1 MNFTEKISEKASRLS
16 KSLVLPESTEP
27 RILRAAKEV
36 VEKKIAGE
44 VLLVG
49 ESARVEQ
56 AAEGAGVS
64 LHEMRIVQPEKSP
77 NFDSYAE
84 KYYQLRAHRGM
95 SPDEARR
102 KIADPLHWGM
112 MMVAEGNADAI
123 VAGAENATAKVL
135 VAGFTIIRTAAGVK
149 SASSCLVMDFPDRKW
164 GHDGL
169 MIFSDCATIPN
180 PNPEQLA
187 EITLTS
193 AKSCRTY
200 LDVEPVIAMLSFS
213 TKGSASHQLVD
224 KVLQALEIVR
234 EREPDL
240 AVDGEMQ
247 VDAAIDMATA
257 RLKAPSSVVAGRA
270 NTFIFPDL
278 QAGNIGYK
286 IAQRFAGAGAY
297 GPFLQGF
304 AKPVS
309 DLSRGAS
316 VNDIVNTCAATLA
329 Q

>member
-1 MNFTEKISEKASRLS
+1 MTFTEKISEKARGLSR
-16 KSLVLPESTEP
+16 SLVLPESTEL
-27 RILRAAKEV
+27 RILKAARTV
-36 VEKKIAGE
+36 VDEKIARE
-44 VLLVG
+44 VILVG
-49 ESARVEQ
+49 RPESIAQ
-56 AAEGAGVS
+56 AAEKAGVK
-64 LHEMRIVQPEKSP
+64 LHGMRIVRPRESPE
-77 NFDSYAE
+77 FDAYAE
-84 KYYQLRAHRGM
+84 QYYQLRAHKGM
-95 SPDEARR
+95 SLDEARE
-102 KIADPLHWGM
+102 KIVEPLHWGM
-112 MMVAEGNADAI
+112 MMVRRDDADAI

-135 VAGFTIIRTAAGVK
+135 IAGFTIIRTAPEVK
-149 SASSCLVMDFPDRKW
+149 SASSCLVMDFPDKKW

-169 MIFSDCATIPN
+169 MIFADCATIPN
-180 PNPEQLA
+180 PSPEQLA
-187 EITLTS
+187 EITLAS

-200 LDVEPVIAMLSFS
+200 LDVDPVIAMLSFS

-224 KVLQALEIVR
+224 RVLRALRIVR

-240 AVDGEMQ
+240 EVDGEMQ

-257 RLKAPSSVVAGRA
+257 RKKAPSSTVAGRA

-304 AKPVS
+304 AKPIS

-316 VNDIVNTCAATLA
+316 VGDIVNTCAATLT